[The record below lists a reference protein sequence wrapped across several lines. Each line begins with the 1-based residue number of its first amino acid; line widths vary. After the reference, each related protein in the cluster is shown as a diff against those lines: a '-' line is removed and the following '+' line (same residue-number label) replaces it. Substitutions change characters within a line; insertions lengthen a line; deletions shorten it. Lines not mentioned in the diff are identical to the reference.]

1 MPGSGHRSEMAEAS
15 PDSGHAESA
24 PILSGDDE
32 SSLEEWNTGLFDCWE
47 DCHLTAEGLCC
58 PQCLHADN
66 ATRIDRFA
74 TCCPYQCSYMCL
86 SALLLCS
93 LVGGHHRKELR
104 HTFSLPESPCS
115 DHMVHCF
122 CSCCALCQEAREI
135 KRRSNIKPA
144 PRLAAGLARTGQPPE
159 VQHMARTYSHGLSLE
174 EWEWDAAGGK
184 VGLDPSTRRS
194 SKATSV
200 VAPKAKAIRR
210 SAMVTRPSQAGSA
223 RSASADSSG
232 GGLGSSGGALSGA
245 DGVAADAAT
254 PNPLLAPPADAATP
268 NPLLARREE
277 GPGPAAP
284 LASVEEGAGEEG
296 DDPAALEA
304 HAGSLSFV
312 LTQAAVAAAQRIQE
326 KDRQEHA
333 AMERRLER
341 ARSSRRER
349 ME

>member
-135 KRRSNIKPA
+135 KPA

-184 VGLDPSTRRS
+184 VGLDPGTRRS

-232 GGLGSSGGALSGA
+232 GGLGSSGGGLSGA
-245 DGVAADAAT
+245 DG
-254 PNPLLAPPADAATP
+254 
-268 NPLLARREE
+268 E
-277 GPGPAAP
+277 G
-284 LASVEEGAGEEG
+284 VGEEG